1 MVSHSVHSPTPFLL
15 GEKEGGGEPPN
26 QIFKKTKRGGGGG
39 LTRSQFLKGVA
50 GKEGVTFSGES
61 CN

>member
-1 MVSHSVHSPTPFLL
+1 MVTHSVHSPSPFLL
-15 GEKEGGGEPPN
+15 GGEEGEGEPPN
-26 QIFKKTKRGGGGG
+26 QIFKKRNRGEGGS